1 MKWNKLGSYLVTICL
16 LSLAAAT
23 PDAHAISVTKDTK
36 KQSFTLAPKSKNP
49 SFINL
54 SKLNDAA
61 PPGPKRLKAK
71 VKPKG
76 SPAAVFNFGSPIPDT
91 SSNSGH
97 TVSVEMVSLSL
108 VTSNLV
114 SLDPLLGKGSGERGN
129 IILSLLAPAPAL
141 KFKAPAKLD
150 PNSAKK
156 KQRGEKGEG
165 KLDLKFSKQFKVS
178 GKKKDGSKLKK
189 ADGSI
194 LSKKLATKDFK
205 ASGVGFAFASPITIT
220 DPSFCL
226 ENGTIASI
234 CLAPM
239 INPVPLP
246 GTLAL
251 MAPALGILLA
261 GHIVRRRRQKG
272 GGPSLA

>member
-1 MKWNKLGSYLVTICL
+1 MKWNKFGSYLVTFCL
-16 LSLAAAT
+16 VSLATAT
-23 PDAHAISVTKDTK
+23 PDAHAISVVKDTK
-36 KQSFTLAPKSKNP
+36 KQSFVLAPKSKKP

-54 SKLNDAA
+54 SKFNDDTDIH
-61 PPGPKRLKAK
+61 PELKL
-71 VKPKG
+71 KG
-76 SPAAVFNFGSPIPDT
+76 NPLKKGQPAAVFNFGSPIPGT
-91 SSNSGH
+91 SGTSGH

-108 VTSNLV
+108 VSSNLV

-129 IILSLLAPAPAL
+129 IVLSLLAPTL
-141 KFKAPAKLD
+141 KIKAPAKLD
-150 PNSAKK
+150 PNKAK
-156 KQRGEKGEG
+156 G
-165 KLDLKFSKQFKVS
+165 KLDIKLSKQFKVS

-226 ENGTIASI
+226 ENGNSASI